1 MNHDQEY
8 PDLALVV
15 ARLMA
20 IALKVTT
27 RSLAA
32 PNSMRLPP
40 AFGYRSWPTCQIV
53 GQRQGHEEILKFY
66 VCPKGAATL
75 DDEPFSL
82 GTRFV
87 METHRVEEERSCQGR
102 VTQPARHELVQIF
115 KMQKFAGLETSGMPP
130 CAVDGW
136 LFSTF
141 VQAGLPATGPGRALR
156 PAPARSARITIGA
169 GLRGWTALTTQGV
182 PTEGN
187 VCPYVSLSHIL
198 ERRDVWTAQ
207 AS

>member
-8 PDLALVV
+8 PELASLV

-20 IALKVTT
+20 IALGVTT
-27 RSLAA
+27 RSVAA
-32 PNSMRLPP
+32 PEHTWLPMT
-40 AFGYRSWPTCQIV
+40 FGYRSWPTCQIT
-53 GQRQGHEEILKFY
+53 GHRQGHEEILKFY

-87 METHRVEEERSCQGR
+87 METYRVEEDRSHEGS
-102 VTQPARHELVQIF
+102 VTQPARHELVQVF
-115 KMQKFAGLETSGMPP
+115 SMQKYASLEMSGLPSR
-130 CAVDGW
+130 AVDGW
-136 LFSTF
+136 LFSTL
-141 VQAGLPATGPGRALR
+141 VQAGLSAPGRGRAFR
-156 PAPARSARITIGA
+156 PVPSRSARITIGA

-182 PTEGN
+182 LTEGD
-187 VCPYVSLSHIL
+187 VCPYVSLSQIL
-198 ERRDVWTAQ
+198 ERRYVWTAQ

>member
-1 MNHDQEY
+1 MTHDQEY
-8 PDLALVV
+8 PELLLVV

-20 IALKVTT
+20 IALGVAT
-27 RSLAA
+27 RSVAA
-32 PNSMRLPP
+32 PEDRQLSMV
-40 AFGYRSWPTCQIV
+40 FGYRPWPTCQIA
-53 GQRQGHEEILKFY
+53 GHRQGHEEILKFF

-87 METHRVEEERSCQGR
+87 METYRVEEERSCQGR
-102 VTQPARHELVQIF
+102 VTQPARHELVQVF
-115 KMQKFAGLETSGMPP
+115 SMQKYASLELAGLPS
-130 CAVDGW
+130 CAVDVW
-136 LFSTF
+136 LFSTL
-141 VQAGLPATGPGRALR
+141 VQAGLPSPGRGRALR
-156 PAPARSARITIGA
+156 PAPSRNARVIIGA

-182 PTEGN
+182 PTEGD

-198 ERRDVWTAQ
+198 ECRDVWTAQ

>member
-1 MNHDQEY
+1 MKHDQEY
-8 PDLALVV
+8 PELLLVV

-20 IALKVTT
+20 IALGVTT
-27 RSLAA
+27 RSVAA
-32 PNSMRLPP
+32 PEDRRLPL
-40 AFGYRSWPTCQIV
+40 AFGYRSWPTCQIA

-66 VCPKGAATL
+66 VCPKGATTL
-75 DDEPFSL
+75 DDEPFSM

-87 METHRVEEERSCQGR
+87 METYRVEEDRFHEGSAM
-102 VTQPARHELVQIF
+102 QPARHELVQVF
-115 KMQKFAGLETSGMPP
+115 SMQKYASLELSGLPS

-136 LFSTF
+136 LFSTL
-141 VQAGLPATGPGRALR
+141 VQAGLPSPGRERALR
-156 PAPARSARITIGA
+156 LAPSRNARITIGA

-198 ERRDVWTAQ
+198 ERRYGWTAQ

>member
-8 PDLALVV
+8 PELIPVV
-15 ARLMA
+15 VRLMA
-20 IALKVTT
+20 IALGVTT
-27 RSLAA
+27 RSVAA
-32 PNSMRLPP
+32 PEQTQQPM
-40 AFGYRSWPTCQIV
+40 AFGYRSWPTCQIA
-53 GQRQGHEEILKFY
+53 GHQQGHEEILKFY

-87 METHRVEEERSCQGR
+87 METYRVEEDRFGQGSAKK
-102 VTQPARHELVQIF
+102 PARHELVQVF
-115 KMQKFAGLETSGMPP
+115 SMQKYASLERSGLRS

-141 VQAGLPATGPGRALR
+141 VQAGVPS
-156 PAPARSARITIGA
+156 RSARITIGA

-182 PTEGN
+182 LTEGD

-198 ERRDVWTAQ
+198 ERRYVSTAQ

>member
-8 PDLALVV
+8 PELVLVV

-20 IALKVTT
+20 IALGVTT
-27 RSLAA
+27 RSVAA
-32 PNSMRLPP
+32 PEDRRLST
-40 AFGYRSWPTCQIV
+40 AFGYRSWPTCQIA
-53 GQRQGHEEILKFY
+53 GHRQGHEEILKFY

-87 METHRVEEERSCQGR
+87 METYRVEEERSHKGNAR
-102 VTQPARHELVQIF
+102 QPARHELVQVF
-115 KMQKFAGLETSGMPP
+115 SMQKYASLELSGLRS

-136 LFSTF
+136 LFSTL
-141 VQAGLPATGPGRALR
+141 VQAGLPSPGRGRAFR
-156 PAPARSARITIGA
+156 PVPPRSARVTIGA

-182 PTEGN
+182 PTEGD

-198 ERRDVWTAQ
+198 EHRDVWTAQ